1 MISLIP
7 PLPLP
12 HQRLLLP
19 LLYPLCPRN
28 SYRLNGGVAGVLKSV
43 GFMLKGGLEDESH
56 ILMTKPIVGLHSIL
70 ILEFFLDHTI
80 IIQIAN
86 LAKRY

>member
-28 SYRLNGGVAGVLKSV
+28 SYRLNGGVA